1 MVTSR
6 QVIARLN
13 VSYLTMVLGEMK
25 AYYSESE
32 SVKRERGT
40 RDTLLLTVHIPDR
53 QHNNTDRSS
62 LQSEY
67 ILLE

>member
-1 MVTSR
+1 
-6 QVIARLN
+6 
-13 VSYLTMVLGEMK
+13 MVLGEMK

-40 RDTLLLTVHIPDR
+40 RDTLPLTVHIPDR